1 MPESVSLGATIIIV
15 SVSLTL
21 LSGIFL
27 ALRLYCK
34 IVRHRRFWYDDHFL
48 IAAWICLLISTG
60 LTIFDV
66 SLGFGKDISKVNPAN
81 VPTIALTGTIYGLF
95 ACLSVAWSKTS
106 FALTLLRLED
116 GWKYWFLWFLIIT
129 MNIIMNLVIVFSF
142 VKCAPARKVWHSN
155 LPGTCWNP
163 LVATYYN
170 VFAGAYSGLI
180 DLILCILAWVI
191 IWKLSMRTREK
202 IGVGVAL
209 TFGIFAAAAAGA
221 KCVGMLGLSSQNR
234 TLARV
239 GIFIWSTVEIAVT
252 IMAASIPIM
261 RILVLRVY
269 RRNRLQVSNRPLR
282 RLRTITSQDKRPC
295 ANVTTPSNDNNTE
308 AGAVSAR
315 EDGLSSVT
323 LIHSIDSNERNDI
336 DMYRIDTTLSLV

>member
-1 MPESVSLGATIIIV
+1 
-15 SVSLTL
+15 
-21 LSGIFL
+21 
-27 ALRLYCK
+27 
-34 IVRHRRFWYDDHFL
+34 
-48 IAAWICLLISTG
+48 
-60 LTIFDV
+60 
-66 SLGFGKDISKVNPAN
+66 
-81 VPTIALTGTIYGLF
+81 
-95 ACLSVAWSKTS
+95 
-106 FALTLLRLED
+106 
-116 GWKYWFLWFLIIT
+116 